1 MRKLLLIAA
10 LAVLLGSACASTEN
24 AGDEPASEEQE
35 YAQEAEENSPP
46 DEGYQWEEVSP
57 EEGDEAET
65 SSVEKDDSDIAGY
78 IPEGEA
84 MAGEPYTI
92 MEAVT
97 EMPRKDRR
105 YLCGYATNVFVGEVV
120 EQTSTDPLDA
130 EQYEAEP
137 LAPPIPKTQ
146 FLVTPD
152 PDVSQVKGTLD
163 SANRVLASDAVT
175 LAYQVNQTGGLNDI
189 PELEL
194 LEGDP
199 LLIPGQSYLFATA
212 YDETNNWYSIV
223 VQPEGDLR
231 ITSESQRDRA
241 IRDFKKGCKN
251 EVTPEDVAQSLAAG
265 EELTE
270 DEQYS
275 EEDPDYVLRE
285 EEEE

>member
-1 MRKLLLIAA
+1 MRKLLLVAV
-10 LAVLLGSACASTEN
+10 LAVLLGSACASTED
-24 AGDEPASEEQE
+24 AADEPGSGEKE
-35 YAQEAEENSPP
+35 YTQEAEENSAA

-57 EEGDEAET
+57 EEGDEASA

-78 IPEGEA
+78 VPEGEA

-105 YLCGYATNVFVGEVV
+105 YLCGYATNAFVGEVI
-120 EQTSTDPLDA
+120 EETSTDALDLD
-130 EQYEAEP
+130 QFEAEP
-137 LAPPIPKTQ
+137 LSPPIPQTQ

-152 PDVSQVKGTLD
+152 PDVSEVKGTLNP
-163 SANRVLASDAVT
+163 ANRVLASDAVT

-199 LLIPGQSYLFATA
+199 LLIPGERYLFATA
-212 YDETNNWYSIV
+212 YDDTNNWYSIV
-223 VQPEGDLR
+223 VQPEGDAR
-231 ITSESQRDRA
+231 ISSDAQRDRA
-241 IRDFKKGCKN
+241 IRDFKKGCKY
-251 EVTPEDVAQSLAAG
+251 EVTPEDVEQSLAAG

-270 DEQYS
+270 DEQYV

-285 EEEE
+285 EE